1 MGSAF
6 SSGGR
11 RGHRGGAREQS
22 RPRGGSDV
30 GVVLAAFMEQQ
41 GLTQAQLADRL
52 GVDRTYVSKVLSG
65 SRQISD
71 VGRLRQIAQTIG
83 VPPERFGLLPDP
95 RQTGVSA
102 GQGHV
107 LARDVRE
114 DVDAWRKV
122 RMVLNHRRP
131 QLTKAAVSLYGGVER
146 IAGTPLITS
155 PGWMPTEPV
164 DLGVLKLAWTDES
177 TPQAVTGGEAESEH

>member
-1 MGSAF
+1 MSFTGSQLLEK
-6 SSGGR
+6 
-11 RGHRGGAREQS
+11 GAREQS

-71 VGRLRQIAQTIG
+71 VGRLRQVAHTIG

-95 RQTGVSA
+95 GETGVAA
-102 GQGHV
+102 GQGHI
-107 LARDVRE
+107 LARDV
-114 DVDAWRKV
+114 
-122 RMVLNHRRP
+122 
-131 QLTKAAVSLYGGVER
+131 
-146 IAGTPLITS
+146 
-155 PGWMPTEPV
+155 
-164 DLGVLKLAWTDES
+164 
-177 TPQAVTGGEAESEH
+177 

>member
-1 MGSAF
+1 MGTFTWPPAAT
-6 SSGGR
+6 R
-11 RGHRGGAREQS
+11 TW
-22 RPRGGSDV
+22 PLTSDV
-30 GVVLAAFMEQQ
+30 GIVLAAFMEQQ

-71 VGRLRQIAQTIG
+71 VGRLRQVARAIG

-95 RQTGVSA
+95 GETGVSA
-102 GQGHV
+102 GQGHI

-122 RMVLNHRRP
+122 RMALNHRRP

-155 PGWMPTEPV
+155 PGWMPAEPV
-164 DLGVLKLAWTDES
+164 DLGALKLA
-177 TPQAVTGGEAESEH
+177 